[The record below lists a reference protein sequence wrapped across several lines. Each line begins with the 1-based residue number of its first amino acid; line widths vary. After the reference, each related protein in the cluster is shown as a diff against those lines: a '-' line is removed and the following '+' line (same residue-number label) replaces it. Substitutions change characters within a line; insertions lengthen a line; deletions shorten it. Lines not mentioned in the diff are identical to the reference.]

1 LKYDWIDKHLL
12 SKVGVYKDYKK
23 EWNWTRYLLKGKVIA
38 ATFTDESGRKVI
50 TLKCEPLFGEQLR
63 KEYSDITPGYYM
75 NKTHW
80 NSVYL
85 DGVVSDDILKEM
97 IYQSYTL
104 IFNKLSKKA
113 QKEILM
119 DRKFLTIDFI

>member
-1 LKYDWIDKHLL
+1 MNYEWIDKHLL
-12 SKVGVYKDYKK
+12 SKAGVYKDFKK
-23 EWNWTRYLLKGKVIA
+23 EWNWNRYLLKGKMIA
-38 ATFTDESGRKVI
+38 ATFADESGREII

-63 KEYSDITPGYYM
+63 NDYHDIIPGYYM

-85 DGVVSDDILKEM
+85 DGVVPDDILKEM

-104 IFNKLSKKA
+104 IFNKLSKKV
-113 QKEILM
+113 QKEILEG
-119 DRKFLTIDFI
+119 DNND